1 MSTKKGAG
9 TARNLTDSGPQYL
22 GIKLYAG
29 ETARTG
35 SIIVRQRGTRILAG
49 KGTGLGKDHTI
60 FALKDGKVEFNEKR
74 HMNFNGKTQ
83 VKKIASVK

>member
-29 ETARTG
+29 EAAKPG
-35 SIIVRQRGTRILAG
+35 AIIVRQRGTRVLAG

-60 FALKDGKVEFNEKR
+60 FALKEGKVEFKDKR

-83 VKKIASVK
+83 VKKIVSVK

>member
-29 ETARTG
+29 ETARPG
-35 SIIVRQRGTRILAG
+35 SVIVRQRGTRVLAG
-49 KGTGLGKDHTI
+49 KNTGLGKDHTI
-60 FALKDGKVEFNEKR
+60 FALKEGKVEFAEKR
-74 HMNFNGKTQ
+74 HLNFNGKTQ
-83 VKKIASVK
+83 VKKIVSVK

>member
-29 ETARTG
+29 ETARPG
-35 SIIVRQRGTRILAG
+35 SIIVRQRGTRVLAG
-49 KGTGLGKDHTI
+49 KGTALGMDHTVY
-60 FALKDGKVEFNEKR
+60 ALKEGKVEFGNKR
-74 HMNFNGKTQ
+74 HLNFNGTTQ
-83 VKKIASVK
+83 VKKIVHVK